1 MVDTL
6 ELDLH
11 LSADDV
17 VIVWHDPVIAADK
30 CAVDGEPMSDSISGD
45 VAYCGS
51 ILPAAWSLMLSLRA
65 RSIGATWTTLLSA
78 RQQEV
83 AQVLKMPAGTIQT
96 VMLPVGY
103 TKGAVLK
110 RADRQAAAEVTFWNR
125 WGELE
130 D

>member
-1 MVDTL
+1 
-6 ELDLH
+6 
-11 LSADDV
+11 
-17 VIVWHDPVIAADK
+17 
-30 CAVDGEPMSDSISGD
+30 
-45 VAYCGS
+45 
-51 ILPAAWSLMLSLRA
+51 MLSLRA
-65 RSIGATWTTLLSA
+65 RGIGATWTTLLSA

-83 AQVLKMPAGTIQT
+83 GQLLRMPAGTVQT

-110 RADRQAAAEVTFWNR
+110 RADRMAAADVTFWNR